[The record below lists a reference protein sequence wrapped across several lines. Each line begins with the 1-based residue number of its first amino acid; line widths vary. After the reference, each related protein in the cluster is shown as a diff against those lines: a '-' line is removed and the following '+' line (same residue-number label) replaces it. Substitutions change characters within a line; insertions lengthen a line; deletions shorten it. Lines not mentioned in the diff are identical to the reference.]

1 MSPPIAVAFVLPSF
15 AGGGAQKVLLTFAS
29 QLDRTAFTPVVI
41 VLKAAGPWLS
51 LVPPDMR
58 VISLD
63 RPRLRQ
69 AMPALIRILRA
80 ERPAIVVSTIGYM
93 NLGVL
98 LVKPFLLNKPRIIV
112 REANTPRRHAR
123 NALGQFFYRLAY
135 WLLYRCADRIVC
147 PASYIGAELTKEYGV
162 TEKQIVVLP
171 NPVDENALRGSA
183 AVVRRA
189 PGQGRRFV
197 SVGRLTEQKGYDRL
211 LEDFAKLP
219 PDSQLTIFGEG
230 ELQAALEAQIERLN
244 LKGRVALAGF
254 EPLPAPWLAGADA
267 LLLPSRWE
275 GLPNVA
281 LEALSC
287 GTPVIA
293 APEAGGIDEIAAQA
307 PRGTVT
313 LAAPGPAFTT
323 EMLGV
328 TPRAEKIL
336 RPSLLPD
343 TYRMQRACAQFATIL
358 AA

>member
-1 MSPPIAVAFVLPSF
+1 MSRPIAVAFVLPSF
-15 AGGGAQKVLLTFAS
+15 AAGGAQKVLLTFAS
-29 QLDRTAFTPVVI
+29 QLDRAAFAPVMI
-41 VLKAAGPWLS
+41 VLEAVGPWLS

-69 AMPALIRILRA
+69 AIPALIQILRA

-93 NLGVL
+93 NLGIL
-98 LVKPFLLNKPRIIV
+98 LVKPFLRNNPHVVV

-123 NALGQFFYRLAY
+123 NALGQFFYWLSYR
-135 WLLYRCADRIVC
+135 LLYRRADRIVC
-147 PASYIGAELTKEYGV
+147 PAGYIGGELTKEYGV
-162 TEKQIVVLP
+162 SAKQIVVLP
-171 NPVDENALRGSA
+171 NPIDENALRASA
-183 AVVRRA
+183 LAVRRA

-211 LEDFAKLP
+211 LEDFAKLS

-230 ELQAALEAQIERLN
+230 ELQAALETQIGRLN

-254 EPLPAPWLAGADA
+254 EPMPAPWLAGADA

-281 LEALSC
+281 LESLAC

-293 APEAGGIDEIAAQA
+293 APEAGGIDEIAALA
-307 PRGTVT
+307 PRGAVT
-313 LAAPGPAFTT
+313 LAPSGAQFVAA
-323 EMLGV
+323 MLAV
-328 TPRAEKIL
+328 TPRTEKIL
-336 RPSLLPD
+336 HTSLLPD
-343 TYRMQRACAQFATIL
+343 TYRLQRACAEFAAML